1 VRLRL
6 LRREADR
13 VSVVALHMLQIKND
27 TEKQPC
33 DVFFFSFLLP
43 EGHTS

>member
-13 VSVVALHMLQIKND
+13 VSVVALHMLQIKID

-33 DVFFFSFLLP
+33 DVFFSFLLP